1 MEIER
6 NGNGFRRDAVCES
19 LGEVF
24 PVDRERWS
32 GVTGAEEGFLRNFRY
47 IRALDDKAEQLMHP
61 PPPFSPS
68 LLIIIY
74 PSPERNGAA
83 RAPEPASKRA

>member
-1 MEIER
+1 M
-6 NGNGFRRDAVCES
+6 
-19 LGEVF
+19 
-24 PVDRERWS
+24 
-32 GVTGAEEGFLRNFRY
+32 TGAKEDFYVTFVTLR
-47 IRALDDKAEQLMHP
+47 RALDDKAEQLMHP

-83 RAPEPASKRA
+83 RAPEPASKRACALESSRMDLEIEGEE